1 MRMGSLALNHASKK
15 STIRCTNQRI
25 HGHIKEWGKERK
37 KVKKRE
43 RRTSNGRACKLA
55 RHYSAIQEIRRFE
68 HEQPQINIHAATQP
82 ARDK

>member
-37 KVKKRE
+37 KKSKKKE
-43 RRTSNGRACKLA
+43 K
-55 RHYSAIQEIRRFE
+55 E
-68 HEQPQINIHAATQP
+68 EQVMVVHAS
-82 ARDK
+82 